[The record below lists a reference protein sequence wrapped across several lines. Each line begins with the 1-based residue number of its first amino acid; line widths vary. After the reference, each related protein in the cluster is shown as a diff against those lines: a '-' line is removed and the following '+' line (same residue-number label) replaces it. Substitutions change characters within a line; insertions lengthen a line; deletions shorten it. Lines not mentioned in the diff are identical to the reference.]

1 MIQSENQIKYGLT
14 KEVNF
19 TIVILKKGLK
29 GNDIEMH
36 WIHNEGNSVVSERFI
51 RTLKIKIYN
60 TWIQYE
66 KMCISIN
73 YMIL

>member
-36 WIHNEGNSVVSERFI
+36 
-51 RTLKIKIYN
+51 
-60 TWIQYE
+60 
-66 KMCISIN
+66 
-73 YMIL
+73 